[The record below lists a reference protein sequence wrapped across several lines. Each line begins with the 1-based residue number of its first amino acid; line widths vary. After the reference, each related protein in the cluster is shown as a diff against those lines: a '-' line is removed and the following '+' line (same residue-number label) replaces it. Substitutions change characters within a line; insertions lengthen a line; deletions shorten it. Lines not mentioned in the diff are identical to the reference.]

1 MIETKNRVQDILNH
15 GQGNAITAARLAEY
29 FKTDIRSIQRAVS
42 NERMNGAVIAG
53 SGKGYFIPDT
63 PEELERYIARAEKQA
78 RSCFVPLRSA
88 KDQLKKMQLEKEG
101 QLTFSK

>member
-1 MIETKNRVQDILNH
+1 MIYELLNH
-15 GQGNAITAARLAEY
+15 GHENAITAARLAEY
-29 FKTDIRSIQRAVS
+29 FKTDIRSIQKAVS
-42 NERMNGAVIAG
+42 NERKDGAVIAG

-101 QLTFSK
+101 QLSFEK

>member
-1 MIETKNRVQDILNH
+1 MIYELLNH
-15 GQGNAITAARLAEY
+15 GHENAITAARLAEY
-29 FKTDIRSIQRAVS
+29 FNTDIRSIQRAVS

-101 QLTFSK
+101 QLSFEK

>member
-1 MIETKNRVQDILNH
+1 MILEILNH
-15 GQGNAITAARLAEY
+15 GQENAITAAQLAEY
-29 FKTDIRSIQRAVS
+29 FKTDIRSIQKAVS

-63 PEELERYIARAEKQA
+63 LEELERYIARAEKQA

-88 KDQLKKMQLEKEG
+88 KDQLRKMQSEKEG
-101 QLTFSK
+101 QLSIKD